1 MKITRPRLIGG
12 GVAATIAAALLPVAV
27 AVAYISP
34 PLVLLAA
41 PQSPAHLVAR
51 GAALD
56 VTVEYSCT
64 ATENMYIDIQATERV
79 GNGLASGYGYTQ
91 VPCDGATHVT
101 VVRLYAS
108 SPGKA
113 FAKGRAA
120 VQVNMS
126 GCYFD
131 GNDYFCGS
139 DTINRTIR
147 VRR

>member
-12 GVAATIAAALLPVAV
+12 GIAATIAAVLLPVAA

-34 PLVLLAA
+34 PLVLLAE
-41 PQSPAHLVAR
+41 PQSPAHMVAR

-56 VTVEYSCT
+56 VTIEYSCT
-64 ATENMYIDIQATERV
+64 ATEGMYIDIQATERV
-79 GNGLASGYGYTQ
+79 GKRLAQGYGYAQ

-108 SPGKA
+108 GTA
-113 FAKGRAA
+113 FTKGRAA

-131 GNDYFCGS
+131 GNDYFCGY

-147 VRR
+147 IRR